1 MKVTIKDSQI
11 LKTVNPD
18 VIQAHLQATG
28 WQETGRIYNDAGAIW
43 RLKKDADTEYEILLP
58 LQHNLG
64 DYAERISDILKTLS
78 TVENRDQVD
87 ILSEFITNYPN
98 FTVLG
103 VVMQIATPSLD
114 KLSGEITLL
123 GAIFEKLQEIKTEL
137 ADHDY
142 ILAIKAYQE
151 RLPIRCTGDL
161 VKVDNHF
168 LLENPHNLQIDN
180 I

>member
-11 LKTVNPD
+11 LKTINPN

-43 RLKKDADTEYEILLP
+43 RLKKDATPEYEILLP

-78 TVENRDQVD
+78 VVENRDQVD

-98 FTVLG
+98 FNLQG
-103 VVMQIATPSLD
+103 VVMQIATPSTD

-123 GAIFEKLQEIKTEL
+123 AEVFEKLRSIKTEL

-151 RLPIRCTGDL
+151 RLPIHCTGDL

-168 LLENPHNLQIDN
+168 LLKNPHDLLLGN

>member
-1 MKVTIKDSQI
+1 MKVTIKDSHI
-11 LKTVNPD
+11 LKSVNPN

-43 RLKKDADTEYEILLP
+43 RLKKDAAFEYEILLP

-98 FTVLG
+98 LTVQG
-103 VVMQIATPSLD
+103 VVIQISTPSID
-114 KLSGEITLL
+114 KLSGEIILL
-123 GAIFEKLQEIKTEL
+123 GEVFHKLREIKTEL
-137 ADHDY
+137 VDHDY

-151 RLPIRCTGDL
+151 RLPIRYTGDL
-161 VKVDNHF
+161 VKVDDHF
-168 LLENPHNLQIDN
+168 ILENPHNLQIN
-180 I
+180 HI

>member
-1 MKVTIKDSQI
+1 MKVTIKDSEI

-18 VIQAHLQATG
+18 LLQAHLLATG
-28 WQETGRIYNDAGAIW
+28 WHETGRIYNNAGAIW
-43 RLKKDADTEYEILLP
+43 RLKKDAAYEYEILLP
-58 LQHNLG
+58 LQHSLG
-64 DYAERISDILKTLS
+64 DYAERISDILKTLEI
-78 TVENRDQVD
+78 VENRDQVD

-98 FTVLG
+98 FNIQG
-103 VVMQIATPSLD
+103 VVMQIATPQID

-123 GAIFEKLQEIKTEL
+123 CTVFDKLQEIKTEL

-151 RLPIRCTGDL
+151 RLPIHCTGDL
-161 VKVDNHF
+161 VREDNRF
-168 LLENPHNLQIDN
+168 ILKNPQNLQIDK

>member
-1 MKVTIKDSQI
+1 VKVTIKDSQI
-11 LKTVNPD
+11 LKTVNPN

-28 WQETGRIYNDAGAIW
+28 WQETGRIYNDSGAIW
-43 RLKKDADTEYEILLP
+43 RLKKDAAPEYEILLP

-78 TVENRDQVD
+78 VVENRDQVD

-98 FTVLG
+98 FNLQG
-103 VVMQIATPSLD
+103 VVMQIATPPTD

-123 GAIFEKLQEIKTEL
+123 AEVFEKLRSIKTEL

-151 RLPIRCTGDL
+151 RLPIHCTGDL

-168 LLENPHNLQIDN
+168 LLKNPHNLLLGN